1 MRTILPMRRLKGTGG
16 LPGPLT
22 QAPTIPADWPADRPF
37 TCVDLA
43 DPDGTRVSEWK
54 GGRWVDI
61 TGTATADEAI
71 AAVEAHERRRGET
84 EG

>member
-1 MRTILPMRRLKGTGG
+1 MRTILPIRRLKGTGG

-22 QAPTIPADWPADRPF
+22 QVPTIPADWPADRPF

-54 GGRWVDI
+54 GGRWV
-61 TGTATADEAI
+61 G
-71 AAVEAHERRRGET
+71 HHRHGYCRRGHRRRRGA
-84 EG
+84 

>member
-1 MRTILPMRRLKGTGG
+1 MLVPMRRYKSSDGP
-16 LPGPLT
+16 PGRPRSH
-22 QAPTIPADWPADRPF
+22 PGFPPDWPADRPF
-37 TCVDLA
+37 TCVDL
-43 DPDGTRVSEWK
+43 PTRDGTRVSEWT

>member
-1 MRTILPMRRLKGTGG
+1 MSTILPMWRLKGTGG
-16 LPGPLT
+16 HPGPPT
-22 QAPTIPADWPADRPF
+22 QAPTIPPDWPADRPF

-43 DPDGTRVSEWK
+43 DPDGARVSEWK
-54 GGRWVDI
+54 GGRWADI
-61 TGTATADEAI
+61 IGTATADQAI